1 MTSKKQTSCSNC
13 HASKIKCIIGAE
25 KQAPWSSKTVM
36 SDNEE
41 DAPPKKKAK
50 SAKKA
55 ANKPPSGEIIDLGRS
70 DVLDVIAESFKI
82 IAEEQKKAN
91 DFLEY
96 IMKMNFSMWQTQ
108 KDCLGALVNELY
120 HFRAGMGARRCES
133 VEIERR
139 EREEDEA
146 RRNNAEGSG
155 VNHEDA
161 EEEEDAE
168 GSAADNNVGDSQ
180 TMAE

>member
-1 MTSKKQTSCSNC
+1 
-13 HASKIKCIIGAE
+13 
-25 KQAPWSSKTVM
+25 M

-50 SAKKA
+50 TAKKA

-70 DVLDVIAESFKI
+70 DALDVIAESFKI

-96 IMKMNFSMWQTQ
+96 IAKMNFSMWQTQ

-155 VNHEDA
+155 VNREDA

-168 GSAADNNVGDSQ
+168 GSAANNNVGDSQ